1 MELKEKAVINKKE
14 LVNSNFGGWG
24 WSMIIATF
32 LFYYFWAGVG
42 TDGLNLYPN
51 AFASAYGW
59 DPHVLLAFATPAG
72 IIGIIGGLVF
82 AILIIKLKPRK
93 TAGFTIIITGICYIL
108 FGMVKSVAGYFVML
122 SLFTFFCQG
131 FGLCA
136 TTTLMANWFPRKKG
150 IALGWATI
158 GAPFCTAT
166 YVAGLAALLH
176 SVGLTASFAIVG
188 GIIVI
193 FGIITFFWVK
203 DYPEEVGAY
212 PDNIKDD
219 SAASRT
225 SIEEIENY
233 KSPFTIGKL
242 LKDKD
247 MWLISLGFGM
257 LWMVT
262 IGIVSQFIP
271 RMISVGYSQGEA
283 LTLLTVSALI
293 ACPGSYFWGWL
304 DQKTSTKFASI
315 VYAGSYIVALILLIL
330 QISSLTTWIACI
342 FVGLGLGGLLN
353 LMPSLTISVYG
364 RYDFMAANRL
374 VSPIA
379 SLVRV
384 FAFVIMASLLAAS
397 GGSYT
402 IPYIVFIFIDIVGAI
417 LILCVT
423 NKCKGRVD

>member
-1 MELKEKAVINKKE
+1 MEVKEKAAANNE
-14 LVNSNFGGWG
+14 LVKSNFGSWG
-24 WSMIIATF
+24 WSMIIVTF

-51 AFASAYGW
+51 AFANTYGW

-72 IIGIIGGLVF
+72 IIGIIGTF
-82 AILIIKLKPRK
+82 IFSALIIKLKPRM
-93 TAGFTIIITGICYIL
+93 TAGITIILTGICYVL
-108 FGMVKSVAGYFVML
+108 FGMAQSVTAYFIIL

-131 FGLCA
+131 FGLSA
-136 TTTLMANWFPRKKG
+136 PPTLMANWFPRRKG

-166 YVAGLAALLH
+166 FVAGLSALL
-176 SVGLTASFAIVG
+176 GNFGITTAFAIAG
-188 GIIVI
+188 GVIIL
-193 FGIITFFWVK
+193 FGIISFFWVK
-203 DYPEEVGAY
+203 NYPEEVGAY
-212 PDNIKDD
+212 PDNIKDE
-219 SAASRT
+219 SATPRASMQ
-225 SIEEIENY
+225 EIESY
-233 KSPFTIGKL
+233 KSPFTVGKL

-262 IGIVSQFIP
+262 IGIVSQFVP
-271 RMISVGYSQGEA
+271 RMMSVGYTLGDA

-304 DQKTSTKFASI
+304 DQKTSTKTASV
-315 VYAGSYIVALILLIL
+315 VYAASYIIALILLIL
-330 QISSLTTWIACI
+330 QLGTVTTWIACI

-353 LMPSLTISVYG
+353 LMPSLAISVYG
-364 RYDFMAANRL
+364 RYDFMAVNRL
-374 VSPIA
+374 ISPIS
-379 SLVRV
+379 SLIRV

-402 IPYIVFIFIDIVGAI
+402 VPYIVFIVIDIIGAA

-423 NKCKGRVD
+423 NKCKGKTE